1 MPSNSHRHIEPADAA
16 ERAYLESL
24 IRSDYER
31 CHPGETLH
39 ELKRRLSFSPGE
51 QGLYRD
57 WMALAASRARRG
69 RQAGGRRQES
79 EAMSNTVKRIA
90 AIRGASS
97 EDVQSLFRDLLQR
110 WQKQARIAG
119 VIAEEHGLP
128 DRHCRAGYLSHIA
141 TGTRFPIFQDLGPGS
156 NACTLEGAGAITA
169 TAAIEK
175 DIAGGCDLVLLSKFG
190 KLEAAGQG
198 LYGAFAS
205 AMAAEIPILTGVS
218 DAYARAWDAFA
229 APLFESLPADAERI
243 EDWWRGV
250 RAQQAA

>member
-1 MPSNSHRHIEPADAA
+1 MPSNSQRYIEPANAA
-16 ERAYLESL
+16 ERTYLESL
-24 IRSDYER
+24 IRDDYER

-57 WMALAASRARRG
+57 WMALAALRAKRG
-69 RQAGGRRQES
+69 REAGRRMEKT
-79 EAMSNTVKRIA
+79 EALSNPVKRIA
-90 AIRGASS
+90 AVRGASS
-97 EDVQSLFRDLLQR
+97 EDMQSLFRDLLQR
-110 WQKQARIAG
+110 WRKQARIAG

-156 NACTLEGAGAITA
+156 NACTLEGEGALTA

-175 DIAGGCDLVLLSKFG
+175 DIVDGCDLVLLSKFG

-218 DAYARAWDAFA
+218 DAYAPAWDAFA
-229 APLFESLPADAERI
+229 APLSESLPADMERI
-243 EDWWRGV
+243 EAWWHSV